1 MTRVAAMLPASM
13 ALDDPAIRA
22 YLTTVALREHAAG
35 RLQLPAKWAIHAVE
49 ILAPNDFADTPTTNL
64 IAAAG
69 EIREA
74 P

>member
-13 ALDDPAIRA
+13 AGDDPAIRA
-22 YLTTVALREHAAG
+22 YLTAVALREHTAG
-35 RLQLPAKWAIHAVE
+35 RLALPAEWVIHAVK
-49 ILAPNDFADTPTTNL
+49 ILAANDFADTPTANM

-69 EIREA
+69 EIQEA